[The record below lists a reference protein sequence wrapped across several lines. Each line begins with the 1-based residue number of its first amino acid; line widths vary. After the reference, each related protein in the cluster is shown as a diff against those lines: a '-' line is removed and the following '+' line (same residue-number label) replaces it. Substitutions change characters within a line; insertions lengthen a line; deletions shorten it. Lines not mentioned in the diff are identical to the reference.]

1 MFGFSLTKI
10 LFTIAAVLVVWYGF
24 KWVSRIQAQRQAQ
37 ANEVLRDAGRKSPS
51 GRREAGA
58 PTAEDMVRCRVC
70 GDYVAA
76 GAATACGQADCPY
89 PG

>member
-1 MFGFSLTKI
+1 MFGFSLTKV

-24 KWVSRIQAQRQAQ
+24 KWVARVQAQRRDQAQ
-37 ANEVLRDAGRKSPS
+37 NILRSASARTPS
-51 GRREAGA
+51 GRGKTGSRA
-58 PTAEDMVRCRVC
+58 AEDMVRCRVC

-76 GAATACGQADCPY
+76 GAATACGRADCPY

>member
-10 LFTIAAVLVVWYGF
+10 LFTVAAVLVVWYGF

-37 ANEVLRDAGRKSPS
+37 AQEILRAASARRPTGRAETGSP
-51 GRREAGA
+51 A
-58 PTAEDMVRCRVC
+58 AEDMARCRVC

-76 GAATACGQADCPY
+76 GAATACGRADCPY